1 MIRLDALALDAGPV
15 SLRALDLVVPT
26 GATGALLGP
35 VGAGKSSLLECVAGV
50 RAPRAGRVI
59 IGDDDVT
66 SWPPERRRAGVVF
79 QRGWLFEHL
88 DVRGNVAYG
97 ARDAATLD
105 AAVRATG
112 VDALYP
118 RAVATLSGG
127 ERQRVALARAL
138 ATGPRVL
145 LLDEPWAAMDAALH
159 AAMRDAVRAWQR
171 AHGTTTLLVTHDP
184 SDLGDDVVARL
195 ELPAP
200 PHGAPRAA

>member
-1 MIRLDALALDAGPV
+1 MLRLDALALDAGPV
-15 SLRALDLVVPT
+15 SLRALSLVVPT
-26 GATGALLGP
+26 GGTGALTGP
-35 VGAGKSSLLECVAGV
+35 VGAGKSSLLEAIAGV
-50 RAPRAGRVI
+50 RALRAGRVTV
-59 IGDDDVT
+59 GDDDVT
-66 SWPPERRRAGVVF
+66 TWPPERRRAGVVF

-112 VDALYP
+112 VDALHG
-118 RAVATLSGG
+118 RAVRTLSGG

-138 ATGPRVL
+138 ATGPRLL
-145 LLDEPWAAMDAALH
+145 LLDEPYAAMDATLH

-171 AHGTTTLLVTHDP
+171 THGTTALLVTHDVA
-184 SDLGDDVVARL
+184 DLDDVAVHL

-200 PHGAPRAA
+200 PHGAAGGA